1 MNWFSQIG
9 SILRRE
15 IGIIRKRPLY
25 ILGSVVPML
34 VSTVFFLTFLGEGMP
49 QDLRIGI
56 VDLDQTS
63 TSRNFRQ
70 QLDATQLGQALPFE
84 SVAQARREMETGRIS
99 AFVVI
104 PERFNEDIQANRCP
118 KMGVYVN
125 TMNPVIG
132 GALAYKDILTMVN
145 LTNGAVQREVLR
157 AKGVNEREI
166 MGRIQPVVVDA
177 HTIGNGPTNYGYYLN
192 NMILTGILAMC
203 IVLVI
208 AYSLASELKYGTS
221 RHLLESADG
230 SVVTAVVGKMVPY
243 TVLFALLGVGIQLI
257 LFGWL
262 HYPLKGSIGWM
273 ILAMLALVLAYEGIA
288 IFIVSLV
295 PTLRLSVCIG
305 ALYSVLG
312 FSFAGF
318 TLPISSLPAGLQG
331 LSVLFPLRFYYQIFV
346 REVIYGTGFAGWWP
360 YLTALLAYL
369 ILPFLTAKRL
379 ENAYRYQNYPRN

>member
-1 MNWFSQIG
+1 
-9 SILRRE
+9 
-15 IGIIRKRPLY
+15 
-25 ILGSVVPML
+25 
-34 VSTVFFLTFLGEGMP
+34 
-49 QDLRIGI
+49 
-56 VDLDQTS
+56 
-63 TSRNFRQ
+63 
-70 QLDATQLGQALPFE
+70 
-84 SVAQARREMETGRIS
+84 
-99 AFVVI
+99 
-104 PERFNEDIQANRCP
+104 
-118 KMGVYVN
+118 
-125 TMNPVIG
+125 
-132 GALAYKDILTMVN
+132 
-145 LTNGAVQREVLR
+145 
-157 AKGVNEREI
+157 